1 MRRTTRRGHDTAGS
15 ASAGRRGTP
24 ARYARAGVL
33 TAGMA
38 AAAALTVALAPAAS
52 AAPAVG
58 AAQFAPAG
66 EATVKPGV
74 MTRTEGAQCTAN
86 FVFTDGTD
94 VFIGQAAHCAG
105 TGGSTEI
112 DGCTAGS
119 LPLGTPVEVEGVE
132 QPATL
137 AYSSW
142 LSMQDAGESD
152 PDTCAYNDFALVRL
166 DPADVTRTNPS
177 VPFYGGPTGVDP
189 DGTAPGD
196 IVYGY
201 GNSSLRQGIEA
212 LRQKI
217 GTSLGTSGG
226 GRTHTVATVLP
237 GVPGDS
243 GSGYLTAD
251 GRALGV
257 LSTLNIAP
265 ATGTNGVSDLRS
277 ALDYANES
285 GDLPGDVDLV
295 PGTESFRA
303 QPVPLDIGAAAG
315 NG

>member
-1 MRRTTRRGHDTAGS
+1 MRRTTRPG
-15 ASAGRRGTP
+15 RGTA
-24 ARYARAGVL
+24 ARFARAGAL

-38 AAAALTVALAPAAS
+38 AVAALAVAVAPAAS
-52 AAPAVG
+52 AAPAE
-58 AAQFAPAG
+58 FASAE

-105 TGGSTEI
+105 TGGSTET
-112 DGCTAGS
+112 DGCTSDS
-119 LPLGTPVEVEGVE
+119 LPLGTPVEVEGA
-132 QPATL
+132 QRPGTL

-152 PDTCAYNDFALVRL
+152 PDTCAFNDFALVRL
-166 DPADVTRTNPS
+166 DPADVASTNPS
-177 VPFYGGPTGVDP
+177 VPFYGGPTAVDP
-189 DGTAPGD
+189 DGTTPGD

-212 LRQKI
+212 LRPKT

-226 GRTHTVATVLP
+226 GRTHSVATVLP
-237 GVPGDS
+237 GIPGDS
-243 GSGYLTAD
+243 GSGYLNAD
-251 GRALGV
+251 GQALGV

-265 ATGTNGVSDLRS
+265 AAGTNGVSDLRS

-285 GDLPGDVDLV
+285 GDLAGTVDLV

-303 QPVPLDIGAAAG
+303 QPVPLDVGAAAG